1 MTNNVD
7 QALVKKAIK
16 QIDRDRLVDL
26 VVQLVNVPSP
36 TGFEGDMA
44 REFHSVLEESGFRTT
59 LQPIGDERYNAI
71 GLWEGAGGGK
81 TLLFNGHLDTSFGP
95 EQAHRGLGYRC
106 EGNIVDN
113 EWIYGMGTFNMKSA
127 LATYTVA
134 CEAIRAAGIKIA
146 GNVVIAGVAGEIEK
160 APVGDF
166 EGRMYQGYGP
176 GTKYAIT
183 HGAAADYCILGE
195 PTNMMLIPRHCGSCW
210 VKITVPGHLIH
221 TAWSEVEKNA
231 INKSRK
237 VLDAIH
243 EWIPDYCERNTMED
257 GFQPRVNVSA
267 IEGGWSWRGA
277 RTPDNCVIYMDVR
290 TLPDKFPLEAYN
302 EVRAMV
308 DRVVA
313 DNVEL
318 QGTKVE
324 TFMTAPG
331 TSIPEDHELIKTI
344 QQAHTEQLGVAPQMG
359 TETWMSDAAH
369 MNRYGIP
376 TVNYGAA
383 GRIRAGGEGWST
395 SQGEHVHIQD
405 LVDMTRIYVRA
416 AIGWCG
422 IAGVKDAKP

>member
-7 QALVKKAIK
+7 QALVKKAVEH
-16 QIDRDRLVDL
+16 IDRDRLVDL

-44 REFHSVLEESGFRTT
+44 REFHRVLRESGFRST

-106 EGNIVDN
+106 EGNIVDD

-134 CEAIRAAGIKIA
+134 SEAIRDAGIEIA

-183 HGAAADYCILGE
+183 HGAVGDYCILGE
-195 PTNMMLIPRHCGSCW
+195 PTNMMLIPRHCGTTW
-210 VKITVPGHLIH
+210 FKINLPGILIH
-221 TAWSEVEKNA
+221 TAWSEFTHNA
-231 INKSRK
+231 ISDSAL
-237 VLDAIH
+237 VLNALN
-243 EWIPDYCERNTMED
+243 EWIPGYMARNEFGGT
-257 GFQPRVNVSA
+257 QPKVNIAA
-267 IEGGWSWRGA
+267 IEGGWPWRGA
-277 RTPDNCVIYMDVR
+277 RSPDTCSIFMDVR
-290 TLPDKFPLEAYN
+290 TPPDVLPVEVYR
-302 EVRAMV
+302 EVRELIRGLV
-308 DRVVA
+308 DKHARL
-313 DNVEL
+313 E
-318 QGTKVE
+318 GTTVDIYVS
-324 TFMTAPG
+324 APG
-331 TSIPEDHELIKTI
+331 TSIPDDHELVQTVIA
-344 QQAHTEQLGVAPQMG
+344 AHTQQLGKKPEMG
-359 TETWMSDAAH
+359 NEIWYSDAAH

-376 TVNYGAA
+376 TLNYGSA
-383 GRIRAGGEGWST
+383 GRIRTGGGGFDVQ
-395 SQGEHVHIQD
+395 QGEAVHIG
-405 LVDMTRIYVRA
+405 DMLDIIKVY
-416 AIGWCG
+416 IQCILNLCG
-422 IAGVKDAKP
+422 VAEKQ